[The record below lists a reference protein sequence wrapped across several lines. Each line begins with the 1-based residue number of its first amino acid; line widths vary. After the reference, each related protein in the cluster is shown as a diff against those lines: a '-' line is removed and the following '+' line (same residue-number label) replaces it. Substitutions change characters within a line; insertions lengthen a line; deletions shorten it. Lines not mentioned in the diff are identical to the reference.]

1 MECPEP
7 RPKLVLGWPVSGT
20 CRPIRRRRRPG
31 LASRAEPELRSPQV
45 ATAVQLLHGR
55 FLTPL
60 AFALVYSIRLA
71 GRARTQAQ
79 ICRWCYA
86 RGSNSAG
93 EVTFAMELAV
103 SGVIGLLFGSVIA
116 WLGLRSR
123 TAGLSARLT
132 FTEKELAAEKARL
145 ARLQQDSTELLIGK
159 ARAES
164 ALQAERK
171 TSTEKIELVTRA
183 SEELR
188 NAFKAMASD
197 ALKSNNSSFLVI
209 AQETLKR
216 FQSEARGD
224 LEARQKA
231 VADMV
236 APVRESLTKV
246 DEKIQQMEV
255 ARGDAYGALRAQ
267 VQSLITTQKE
277 LQSETGNLVRA
288 LRPPNVRGRWGEIQL
303 RRVVEIAGMLSY
315 CDFTEQETVTTET
328 GRLRPDLV
336 VKLPGGKHVVVD
348 AKTPLQ
354 AFLDAFETTDEDD
367 RRACLANHAR
377 QVRDHM
383 KTLSGKNYWEQFE
396 ATPEFVVMFLPGE
409 TFFSAALEQDP
420 GLIEQGVLQRVI
432 PASPTT
438 LIALLKAINYGW
450 NQEKLARNAKKISD
464 LGKELHDR
472 LRLLAGHITSVGT
485 GLDRAVE
492 CYNKAVGSLESR
504 VLVSARKFAE
514 LGASVAEDI
523 PELEPIETTARAL
536 SFDWDEDDAASDGLP
551 SPIVDDKRKVG

>member
-1 MECPEP
+1 ME
-7 RPKLVLGWPVSGT
+7 
-20 CRPIRRRRRPG
+20 PG
-31 LASRAEPELRSPQV
+31 IA
-45 ATAVQLLHGR
+45 
-55 FLTPL
+55 
-60 AFALVYSIRLA
+60 
-71 GRARTQAQ
+71 
-79 ICRWCYA
+79 
-86 RGSNSAG
+86 
-93 EVTFAMELAV
+93 
-103 SGVIGLLFGSVIA
+103 GVIGLLFGSLIA
-116 WLGLRSR
+116 WLALRSR
-123 TAGLSARLT
+123 SAALQARLPMM
-132 FTEKELAAEKARL
+132 EKELAAEKASL
-145 ARLQQDSTELLIGK
+145 ARLQQGYTELVAGK
-159 ARAES
+159 AKAES
-164 ALQAERK
+164 ALEVERK
-171 TSTEKIELVTRA
+171 TSDEKIELVTRA

-188 NAFKAMASD
+188 NAFKAMAAD
-197 ALKSNNSSFLVI
+197 ALKNNNSSFLVV
-209 AQETLKR
+209 AEETLKR
-216 FQSEARGD
+216 FQSQAKGD
-224 LEARQKA
+224 LDARQKA
-231 VADMV
+231 VADLV
-236 APVRESLTKV
+236 APVRESLNKV

-255 ARGDAYGALRAQ
+255 ARGDAYGELRVQ

-288 LRPPNVRGRWGEIQL
+288 LRTPNVRGRWGEIQL

-315 CDFTEQETVTTET
+315 CDFAEQESVSTES

-354 AFLDAFETTDEDD
+354 AFLDAFETTNEDA
-367 RRACLANHAR
+367 RRACLVNHAR

-383 KTLSGKNYWEQFE
+383 NTLSGKKYWEQFE

-409 TFFSAALEQDP
+409 TFFSAALEQDS
-420 GLIEQGVLQRVI
+420 GLIEHGVLNRVI

-450 NQEKLARNAKKISD
+450 NQEKLARNAQQISA

-472 LRLLAGHITSVGT
+472 LRLLAAHITSVGT

-492 CYNKAVGSLESR
+492 SYNKAVGSLESR

-536 SFDWDEDDAASDGLP
+536 SFDWDEAEIPAEAADNKG
-551 SPIVDDKRKVG
+551 KAG

>member
-1 MECPEP
+1 ME
-7 RPKLVLGWPVSGT
+7 
-20 CRPIRRRRRPG
+20 PG
-31 LASRAEPELRSPQV
+31 V
-45 ATAVQLLHGR
+45 
-55 FLTPL
+55 
-60 AFALVYSIRLA
+60 I
-71 GRARTQAQ
+71 
-79 ICRWCYA
+79 
-86 RGSNSAG
+86 
-93 EVTFAMELAV
+93 
-103 SGVIGLLFGSVIA
+103 GVIGLLFGSLIA
-116 WLGLRSR
+116 WLALRSR
-123 TAGLSARLT
+123 SAALGARLSL
-132 FTEKELAAEKARL
+132 TEKQLAAQNADL
-145 ARLQQDSTELLIGK
+145 ARLQQAHTDVVAGK
-159 ARAES
+159 ARLES
-164 ALQAERK
+164 ALESERK
-171 TSTEKIELVTRA
+171 ASNDKIELVTRA

-197 ALKSNNSSFLVI
+197 ALKSNNLSFL
-209 AQETLKR
+209 TLAKESLER
-216 FQSEARGD
+216 FQTAAKGD
-224 LEARQKA
+224 LDQRQKA
-231 VADMV
+231 VADLV
-236 APVRESLTKV
+236 APVRDSLNKV
-246 DEKIQQMEV
+246 DAQIQQIEKE
-255 ARGDAYGALRAQ
+255 RGSAYGALREQ
-267 VQSLITTQKE
+267 VQTLISGNEK

-288 LRPPNVRGRWGEIQL
+288 LRTPNVRGRWGEIQL

-315 CDFTEQETVTTET
+315 CDFTEQESVTTES

-354 AFLDAFETTDEDD
+354 AFLDAFETTDEET
-367 RRACLANHAR
+367 RRSCLANHAR

-420 GLIEQGVLQRVI
+420 GLIEHGVLNRVI

-438 LIALLKAINYGW
+438 LIALLKAVAYGW
-450 NQEKLARNAKKISD
+450 NQEKLARNAQQISA

-472 LRLLAGHITSVGT
+472 LRLLAGHISSVGT

-492 CYNKAVGSLESR
+492 SYNKAVGSLESR

-536 SFDWDEDDAASDGLP
+536 SFEWDEEDVPPETAEDE
-551 SPIVDDKRKVG
+551 RKAG

>member
-1 MECPEP
+1 ME
-7 RPKLVLGWPVSGT
+7 
-20 CRPIRRRRRPG
+20 PG
-31 LASRAEPELRSPQV
+31 I
-45 ATAVQLLHGR
+45 T
-55 FLTPL
+55 
-60 AFALVYSIRLA
+60 
-71 GRARTQAQ
+71 
-79 ICRWCYA
+79 
-86 RGSNSAG
+86 
-93 EVTFAMELAV
+93 
-103 SGVIGLLFGSVIA
+103 GVIGLLFGGLIA
-116 WLGLRSR
+116 WLALRSR
-123 TAGLSARLT
+123 SAALHARLSLM
-132 FTEKELAAEKARL
+132 EKELGTGKVDL
-145 ARLQQDSTELLIGK
+145 ARLQQAHTDLVAGK

-164 ALQAERK
+164 ALEAERK
-171 TSTEKIELVTRA
+171 SSNEKIELVTRA

-188 NAFKAMASD
+188 NAFKAMAAD

-209 AQETLKR
+209 AEETLKR
-216 FQSEARGD
+216 FQSQARGD
-224 LEARQKA
+224 LDARQKA

-236 APVRESLTKV
+236 SPVRDSLNKV
-246 DEKIQQMEV
+246 DAQIQQMEV
-255 ARGDAYGALRAQ
+255 ARGDAYGELRAQ

-288 LRPPNVRGRWGEIQL
+288 LRTPNVRGRWGEIQL
-303 RRVVEIAGMLSY
+303 RRVVEIAGMLPY
-315 CDFTEQETVTTET
+315 CDFTEQQSVTTES

-336 VKLPGGKHVVVD
+336 VNLPGGKHVVVD

-354 AFLDAFETTDEDD
+354 AFLDAFETTDEDA

-438 LIALLKAINYGW
+438 LIALLKAVAYGW
-450 NQEKLARNAKKISD
+450 NQEKLARNAQQISA

-472 LRLLAGHITSVGT
+472 LRLLAEHITSVGT

-492 CYNKAVGSLESR
+492 SYNKAVGSLESR

-514 LGASVAEDI
+514 LGASVADDI

-536 SFDWDEDDAASDGLP
+536 SFDWDEDNLPAGDAES
-551 SPIVDDKRKVG
+551 KRKAG